1 MDTLVLAINLKT
13 KQVISE
19 EIWNGRYG
27 NTFTR
32 SIFLKR

>member
-1 MDTLVLAINLKT
+1 MDTLVLAINLK